1 MKENNRFVQESSIF
15 AKKKVT
21 IDGDF
26 INGVRFHWLCVE
38 EIKKAINAGLDIDK
52 LLNPKLNH
60 RNLEE
65 IRLSMMD
72 NSFHDS
78 MLNPNLNINDLRL
91 IREAVRNNLDVSKLA
106 DDKFNFDQRNE
117 IYLGL
122 LSGVDVTKYNNP
134 KLDWFVMKRI
144 RESISPNGK

>member
-1 MKENNRFVQESSIF
+1 
-15 AKKKVT
+15 
-21 IDGDF
+21 
-26 INGVRFHWLCVE
+26 
-38 EIKKAINAGLDIDK
+38 
-52 LLNPKLNH
+52 
-60 RNLEE
+60 
-65 IRLSMMD
+65 MMD

-91 IREAVRNNLDVSKLA
+91 IREAVRNNLDVSELA

-122 LSGVDVTKYNNP
+122 LSGVDITKYNNP

-144 RESISPNGK
+144 RESILPSDK